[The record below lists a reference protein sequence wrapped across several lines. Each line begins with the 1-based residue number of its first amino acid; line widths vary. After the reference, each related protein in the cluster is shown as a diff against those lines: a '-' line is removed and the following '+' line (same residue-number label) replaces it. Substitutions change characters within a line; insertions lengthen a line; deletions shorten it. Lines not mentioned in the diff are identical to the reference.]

1 MVYSDIYSERDIVL
15 PLPPLYCLNK
25 ILRYRYHTS
34 MIYIA
39 LHLPV
44 YASIMYGT
52 TFFHFH
58 TLVEDVAEIQ

>member
-1 MVYSDIYSERDIVL
+1 
-15 PLPPLYCLNK
+15 
-25 ILRYRYHTS
+25 

>member
-1 MVYSDIYSERDIVL
+1 
-15 PLPPLYCLNK
+15 
-25 ILRYRYHTS
+25 

-44 YASIMYGT
+44 YASIIYGT
-52 TFFHFH
+52 TFLYFH